1 LKLQYL
7 LFIILFSTSIFIQ
20 AQKEAAIWYFGENAG
35 LDFNSGTPVALTD
48 GQLNT
53 HEGCAT
59 ISDSNGSLLFYTDGI
74 TVWNRNHLIMPNG
87 TDLNGDPSSTQSAII
102 VPKSDEPNIYFLFTV
117 DEAGGPNGLQYSVVD
132 MNLDGGMGDITAQKG
147 IPLISRTSEKICAV
161 AHSDGQGVWVITR
174 SYGGNS
180 YYSFLVDASGINTT
194 PVVTNIGP
202 LLPQAEY
209 STIGYMK
216 TSPDGKFLVSI
227 TDNDAQVDLMR
238 FNTAT
243 GTMSDHVS
251 LKGFFDANRAAGNRP
266 YGGEFSMNN
275 NVLYITTRYNLTQF
289 DLSTY
294 EQDAIINSGHILESR
309 WYMFKGA
316 LQMGIDGK
324 IYETNILNNY
334 LNVINNPNVLGDGC
348 DFVDD
353 AVYLGPGAKAS
364 LGLPPFI
371 SSFFD
376 VGIEAKNL
384 CLGNETEF
392 SIEASEPITSILW
405 DFGDG
410 TTATKEN
417 PGHTYAAAGD
427 YTVSVTVNTASNS
440 TTETEDITISEIPKA
455 LPLEDITAC
464 ITQDAYDMDLQTL
477 NTSVL
482 GTQDPDNFSVDYFL
496 SQSDADTYTNVLENT
511 HSFALGT
518 TLVYIRASNKTNTNC
533 YTTAAFNI
541 IARQAPVIDTV
552 LDWTVC
558 DDDTDRLYSFDLS
571 LKADEIYNDQDKTK
585 FEILYFGSQADAD
598 AGTNPL
604 PESYVNTA
612 VTEEIF
618 FRFQN
623 STYPTCYRTGSFI
636 LEVIPGVVANQP
648 SNLEVCDDNND
659 GQANFDL
666 RLTEPE
672 IIGTQNTA
680 SMVISYHGSQN
691 DADTGTNALNANSY
705 LSTAYQ
711 NTIYVRVE
719 NASDT
724 SCYDTTSFDLI
735 IYDTPVV
742 PTVTDWQLC
751 DDNNDGRYTFD
762 LTEKTNE
769 IQAGNNGITVS
780 YYTSLP
786 DAEVS
791 QNTVVGTFENTL
803 NPQPVYYRMENQ
815 NNAQCYAIGTFV
827 LHVFDTPTANTASD
841 IIVCDSNKTGT
852 SNFDLSQKDGEV
864 LNGQDA
870 MVYEVSYFT
879 TELEAM
885 NNENPLSKTSYQ
897 NSNLNETLWAR
908 VQHNQLDFCY
918 DVSSFNLIVN
928 PLPQIDLEEQYVVCP
943 DSPELVIDGG
953 DFETWAWQDSNG
965 TVISTQRNLQVLEL
979 GDYSLTVT
987 QTTNGLAC
995 ENTAVCNVVSS
1006 GAPETLVV
1014 DFNGFSDEIQVE
1026 LLATGVGQFEYS
1038 IDGENYQSSNRF
1050 TVFPGSYTVYVRDL
1064 YDCRTITDDITVI
1077 GYQRFFTP
1085 NGDGV
1090 NEHWNIIGRELYP
1103 NSQLYIFNRYGKL
1116 VGQFGDDSLGWDG
1129 RYNGQELS
1137 PTDYWFRFAYG
1148 EGEVFS
1154 GHFTLKR

>member
-1 LKLQYL
+1 MKLQYL
-7 LFIILFSTSIFIQ
+7 LFVILFSASIFTQ

-35 LDFNSGTPVALTD
+35 LDFNNGAPVVITD
-48 GQLNT
+48 GQLVT
-53 HEGCAT
+53 EEGCST
-59 ISDSNGSLLFYTDGI
+59 IADSDGNLLFYTDGS
-74 TVWNRNHLIMPNG
+74 TVWNRNHVIMANG
-87 TDLNGDPSSTQSAII
+87 EDLKGDSSSTQSGII
-102 VPKSDEPNIYFLFTV
+102 IPSPDGSDIFYIFTAPFQGQDGLYYNIL
-117 DEAGGPNGLQYSVVD
+117 D
-132 MNLDGGMGDITAQKG
+132 MSLDGGLGQVISKNILLTSPATEKLTAVQHANGTDI
-147 IPLISRTSEKICAV
+147 
-161 AHSDGQGVWVITR
+161 WVI
-174 SYGGNS
+174 SHDWGNDA
-180 YYSFLVDASGINTT
+180 FLAYLVTPAGVNTT
-194 PVVTNIGP
+194 PVVSNVGFN
-202 LLPQAEY
+202 LNYLQNQRDSNKA
-209 STIGYMK
+209 IGYIK
-216 TSPDGKFLVSI
+216 ASPNGNKIAVCHRFVGAELLDFDTS
-227 TDNDAQVDLMR
+227 
-238 FNTAT
+238 T
-243 GTMSDHVS
+243 GMLSNP
-251 LKGFFDANRAAGNRP
+251 LRLFEGNGP
-266 YGGEFSMNN
+266 YYGVEFSPSSE
-275 NVLYITTRYNLTQF
+275 VLYISLVGEELYQF
-289 DLSTY
+289 DLTSTDILASA
-294 EQDAIINSGHILESR
+294 QIISGSEEDVGGMQL
-309 WYMFKGA
+309 
-316 LQMGIDGK
+316 GIDGK
-324 IYETNILNNY
+324 IYVTFYNSIS
-334 LNVINNPNVLGDGC
+334 VINNPDIVGLGSNFIFNAINFPSGR
-348 DFVDD
+348 
-353 AVYLGPGAKAS
+353 PQ

-371 SSFFD
+371 QSFFLLTFTA
-376 VGIEAKNL
+376 ENL
-384 CLGNETEF
+384 CFGNQTKF
-392 SIEASEPITSILW
+392 TANVTEPILSVFW

-410 TTATKEN
+410 YTSTLEEPEHLYDA
-417 PGHTYAAAGD
+417 PGI
-427 YTVSVTVNTASNS
+427 YTVSVTVT
-440 TTETEDITISEIPKA
+440 TPLETKTETKDIIIFPTPVAQTVADVTE
-455 LPLEDITAC
+455 C
-464 ITQDAYDMDLQTL
+464 TQQQMFTVDLSTYDS
-477 NTSVL
+477 SVL
-482 GTQDPDNFSVDYFL
+482 GSQDVSLFNVDYFL
-496 SQSDADTYTNVLENT
+496 SQENADANTSPLDTVHEF
-511 HSFALGT
+511 SLGT
-518 TLVYIRASNKTNTNC
+518 SSVFARVSSTNNMEC
-533 YTTAAFNI
+533 YATTQFNI
-541 IARQAPVIDTV
+541 TAYQAPVIDTV

-558 DDDTDRLYSFDLS
+558 DDDTDGLYSFDLS